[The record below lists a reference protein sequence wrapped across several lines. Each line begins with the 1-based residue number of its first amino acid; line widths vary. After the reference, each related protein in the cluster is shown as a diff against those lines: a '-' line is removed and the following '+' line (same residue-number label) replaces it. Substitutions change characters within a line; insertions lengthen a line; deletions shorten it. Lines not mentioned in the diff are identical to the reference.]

1 MKRTLLALALLLG
14 STGLFAQVG
23 MVKADKQMQKKAVSQ
38 VERQTVKG
46 KQAVQ
51 LSAKDGEAEVL
62 CDFSDATAYT
72 FGTNAAHTVS
82 GFGWNLQADTN
93 TLFGPQGEVLNTWLG
108 IIDEDG
114 NPADGWWLFSDGR
127 GYVNPTWA
135 NGFAY
140 LDLLTIE
147 DQNLNVGHMDAYVQ
161 LTSPIAAFG
170 TNGVDITFNQCLMRF
185 NADRYFV
192 EWSNDPSFTT
202 YDSLEFNVRGIEMN
216 ANDSYFSG
224 KRVTLPNNTPNANA
238 VGATADQLTYVRFRY
253 ISPSNAEQP
262 HSYFWFID
270 DITYQEAPESRVDLI
285 KSQYIMGGYHTI
297 PELVHPDT
305 LWYAVT
311 VENTGSIDINDA
323 VLTNGF
329 YSIEFATTEGGED
342 IYTQVGVNLSEP
354 TALLNTTDSVA
365 ESVSG
370 ADTTWAARRTVAMEA
385 ASNRLPSGTPGS
397 YAVISTITSSALE
410 APIALGDTTYF
421 EVVEAAPELN
431 GSYRWARDRNFLVE
445 QWGAFRYGFVKS
457 GLNVYLTDNAAWN
470 REGYEVCL
478 PYTATV
484 TTRDEEIYINGVEV
498 VPHLDSCVAGA
509 QIKAKLRK
517 INWEATTLDDIV
529 VEVFDAWDVPVE
541 SEVYEVQ
548 ANDLNN
554 GLCSDPQYLDVI
566 GPDQFRSIYLPFKNS
581 VELVPEETYF
591 ACYRMAAN
599 GRFMIGSDSPRV
611 TNTFGP
617 GTDYVNTSMIIFT
630 PGLPA
635 SANYAWGGRFY
646 MSDYC
651 DGKTPLIRM
660 VIGDASTRSLSEEIA
675 VASSLNAYPNPA
687 ANNATISYSLNKSG
701 NVSIVITDLMG
712 RVVMNMEE
720 GNQTAGTTY
729 TVNVNTANLAN
740 GTYFYTLNVNGE
752 KQTKKFVVSK

>member
-46 KQAVQ
+46 KQVVQ

-82 GFGWNLQADTN
+82 GFGWNLQPDTN
-93 TLFGPQGEVLNTWLG
+93 TVFGPQGERLNTWLG
-108 IIDEDG
+108 IIDSDG
-114 NPADGWWLFSDGR
+114 NPADGWWMFDPAR
-127 GYVNPTWA
+127 GFVNPTWA

-140 LDLLTIE
+140 LDLLTIMN
-147 DQNLNVGHMDAYVQ
+147 QNLNVGHMDAYVQ
-161 LTSPIAAFG
+161 LNSPIAAFG
-170 TNGVDITFNQCLMRF
+170 TNGVDITINQCLMRF

-202 YDSLEFNVRGIEMN
+202 YDSLEFNVKGIEMN
-216 ANDSYFSG
+216 ANDTYYSN
-224 KRVTLPNNTPNANA
+224 KRITLPNNTNFANA
-238 VGATADQLTYVRFRY
+238 VGASADQLTYIRFRY

-270 DITYQEAPESRVDLI
+270 DITYQESPENRVDI
-285 KSQYIMGGYHTI
+285 VKKEYCTGGYHTI
-297 PELVHPDT
+297 PAIITPDT
-305 LWYAVT
+305 VIYAVT
-311 VENTGSIDINDA
+311 LENTGATDLTDA
-323 VLTNGF
+323 VLNNGF

-342 IYTQVGVNLSEP
+342 IYTQVSANVSEQV
-354 TALLNTTDSVA
+354 ALLNTTDSVA

-370 ADTTWAARRTVAMEA
+370 SDTTWAARRAVSVMAM
-385 ASNRLPSGTPGS
+385 SNRLPSETPGS
-397 YAVISTITSSALE
+397 YAAISTITSSALE

-431 GSYRWARDRNFLVE
+431 GSYRWAKDRNFLVE
-445 QWGAFRYGFVKS
+445 QWGAFRYGLVKS
-457 GLNVYLTDNAAWN
+457 GLNVYLTDEAAWN
-470 REGYEVCL
+470 REGYEICL
-478 PYTATV
+478 PYTTTGTV
-484 TTRDEEIYINGVEV
+484 RDEEVYINGVEV
-498 VPHLDSCVAGA
+498 VAHLDSCVAGA

-517 INWEATTLDDIV
+517 INWEASTYDELV
-529 VEVFDAWDVPVE
+529 EEVFDAWDVPVE

-548 ANDLNN
+548 PNDLNN

-581 VELVPEETYF
+581 VELVPEETYY

-599 GRFMIGSDSPRV
+599 GRFMIGSDSPKV

-617 GTDYVNTSMIIFT
+617 GTDYLNSLMLIFT

-635 SANYAWGGRFY
+635 SANYAWGGSFY
-646 MSDYC
+646 FADYC